1 VNSDQK
7 PVIGPV
13 EANTDLLA
21 RLESFLPQIQK
32 SNEDIRWSGEQSAC
46 DEKYVL
52 ELSEYDF

>member
-1 VNSDQK
+1 MNGDQK

-13 EANTDLLA
+13 EANSDLLA

-46 DEKYVL
+46 DENFVL
-52 ELSEYDF
+52 ELPEYDF